1 MFNLLRPKRLYLTM
15 IIYLETILCM
25 IFYDYSGNV
34 LTFET
39 ANRKSFYF
47 FKTVY
52 NTANRSRTIYDSK
65 IIKFKPQN
73 KDG

>member
-1 MFNLLRPKRLYLTM
+1 MYD
-15 IIYLETILCM
+15 
-25 IFYDYSGNV
+25 FYDYSGND
-34 LTFET
+34 LTFEA
-39 ANRKSFYF
+39 ANIKPFYF

-65 IIKFKPQN
+65 RIKFRPQN